1 MTSSPVGRVRAT
13 IQRHKKLAVAGAVV
27 AAFATGA
34 VVAALLTLRADITGS
49 GVINAPTD
57 VTFSAATVT
66 AENGVD
72 CVVSTTGGAV
82 NLDMNNGTVGGFC
95 VVDFALNTTGAPHP
109 TTLVVDDLR
118 YATVVEERILNSG
131 CGTPITAAGSSI
143 TARFTLSSTLGAFTA
158 QPDAGLYI
166 TDTPTGLCPAG

>member
-82 NLDMNNGTVGGFC
+82 NLD
-95 VVDFALNTTGAPHP
+95 
-109 TTLVVDDLR
+109 
-118 YATVVEERILNSG
+118 
-131 CGTPITAAGSSI
+131 
-143 TARFTLSSTLGAFTA
+143 
-158 QPDAGLYI
+158 
-166 TDTPTGLCPAG
+166 